1 MPLGM
6 VCLILLLASWHW
18 EVGVRG
24 GVPVTNSLATESGPA
39 TSLVYGVEIPF
50 AGFRSTERRYTVGPT
65 VGLGLWRG
73 FQLQVDALYNRLG
86 YESALAIINT
96 PSSGAWAMET
106 WVRAAQWRFPAQ
118 VRYRWGRLTVGG
130 GMVLSRIVAESERY
144 RSTRRGLF
152 DRQAFVGEGVSE
164 RVEQMQRRNG
174 LGVVASVGAAWR
186 RGPLRICPELRY
198 TRITRRTIDGAGPG
212 GFIHNNANQFEI
224 LVAITAGRG
233 GR

>member
-1 MPLGM
+1 MGM
-6 VCLILLLASWHW
+6 VCLILLLASWQW

-24 GVPVTNSLATESGPA
+24 GLPVTHSLATESGPA
-39 TSLVYGVEIPF
+39 TSLVYGVQIPF
-50 AGFRSTERRYTVGPT
+50 TGFQSAERRYTVGPT

-73 FQLQVDALYNRLG
+73 FELQVDALYNRLG

-106 WVRAAQWRFPAQ
+106 WVRAGQWRFPAQ
-118 VRYRWGRLTVGG
+118 VRYRWHHLIVGG
-130 GMVLSRIVAESERY
+130 GIALSRIVDETERY

-152 DRQAFVGEGVSE
+152 DRQAYVGEGVSE
-164 RVEQMQRRNG
+164 SVGQLQRRNG
-174 LGVVASVGAAWR
+174 LGVVASAGTSWR
-186 RGPLRICPELRY
+186 KGWLRVSPELRY
-198 TRITRRTIDGAGPG
+198 TRITRRTIAGTGPG
-212 GFIHNNANQFEI
+212 GFIRNNANQFEI